1 MGKTPALLR
10 GGDRRHIAATGHSAW
25 LCDTG
30 VWGGCGGWQG
40 GAFGPYNGPGTW
52 STTQKKCKK
61 KCFQR
66 GSNQS
71 VVLPTADTFPFGHKR
86 DAGICTNLRI

>member
-1 MGKTPALLR
+1 MWGLA
-10 GGDRRHIAATGHSAW
+10 GG
-25 LCDTG
+25 G
-30 VWGGCGGWQG
+30 VWALQWTRHMVD
-40 GAFGPYNGPGTW
+40 NT
-52 STTQKKCKK
+52 KKVQKK

-71 VVLPTADTFPFGHKR
+71 VVLSIVDNFPFGHKR